1 MPGIITQIHSLLTAK
16 ERLRFVYFVLAAL
29 MMTALELVGI
39 STIVA
44 FMGALAQPE
53 MIFENRWLNRLYNA
67 LGVEDTRQFILF
79 SGFA

>member
-16 ERLRFVYFVLAAL
+16 ERLRFAYFVLAAL

-53 MIFENRWLNRLYNA
+53 FFQPPEKV
-67 LGVEDTRQFILF
+67 G
-79 SGFA
+79 S